1 MQGLMII
8 ERSVPSKQLT
18 PITTVALFCIV
29 EAGLCGISVGVCI
42 CVYVYIY
49 KYVCIYIY
57 VYIYIYI
64 CVCIYG
70 FQDVVL
76 AEGRAGKHQTSH
88 QRKDSKS
95 ASTTA

>member
-29 EAGLCGISVGVCI
+29 EAGLCSISVGVCI

-49 KYVCIYIY
+49 KYV
-57 VYIYIYI
+57 YIYIYMYI
-64 CVCIYG
+64 YIHMCVHIRISGC
-70 FQDVVL
+70 
-76 AEGRAGKHQTSH
+76 SPC
-88 QRKDSKS
+88 
-95 ASTTA
+95 